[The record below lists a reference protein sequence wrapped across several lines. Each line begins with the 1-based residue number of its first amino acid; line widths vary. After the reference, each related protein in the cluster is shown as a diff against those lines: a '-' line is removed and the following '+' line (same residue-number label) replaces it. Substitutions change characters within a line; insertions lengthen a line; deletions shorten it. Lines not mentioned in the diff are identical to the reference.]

1 MSSVDLNN
9 GFSRNDASV
18 LAERLQVDQAQARAR
33 ARDPHAELKTRI
45 HRACIAKLGAAF
57 LNLEGSDELERR
69 VQEVVSEELKGE
81 EVPLSPSER
90 ALLERQIGD
99 DILGYGP
106 LEPFLRDP
114 SVTEIMVNG
123 YDQLYIERGGVIQET
138 DASFLDDA
146 HVLRIIDRIVS
157 QVGRRVDESSPMV
170 DARLPDGSRV
180 NAIISPLALRGPS
193 LTIRKFAQDALT
205 LESLVELGTMT
216 PQTADFLA
224 QCVRGKLNLL
234 ISGGT
239 GTGKTT
245 LLNAVSQFVPAG
257 ERIVTVEDAAELR
270 LQQRHVVPL
279 ESRPPNVEGEGE
291 VRIRD
296 LVRNALRMRPDRIIV
311 GEVRGAE
318 TVDMLQAM
326 NTGHEGSLTTIHA
339 NSPRDALSRLETL
352 VMTAGVELPH
362 RAIRE
367 QIASAFD
374 LLVQITRLVDGSRRI
389 THVSEVLGMESD
401 VVTLQDVFIA
411 KPPDEEQASSPGG
424 KLLGA
429 LECTGLKPHFLE
441 KMATN
446 GVVMPPHFFN
456 EELVGYVGNS
466 NASYGSFQ

>member
-1 MSSVDLNN
+1 MSTVDVN
-9 GFSRNDASV
+9 GFPRNDASV
-18 LAERLQVDQAQARAR
+18 LAERLQVDQDQVRAR
-33 ARDPHAELKTRI
+33 AKDPHAELKTRI
-45 HRACIAKLGAAF
+45 HRACISRLGAAF

-69 VQEVVSEELKGE
+69 VQEVVSEELKSE

-90 ALLERQIGD
+90 ALLERQIAD
-99 DILGYGP
+99 DVLGYGP

-114 SVTEIMVNG
+114 TVTEIMVNG
-123 YDQLYIERGGVIQET
+123 YDQVYIERAGVIQET
-138 DASFLDDA
+138 DSSFLDDA
-146 HVLRIIDRIVS
+146 HLLRIIDRIVS

-216 PQTADFLA
+216 PQSADFLA

-245 LLNAVSQFVPAG
+245 LLNAVSQYVPTS

-318 TVDMLQAM
+318 TLDMLQAM
-326 NTGHEGSLTTIHA
+326 NTGHDGSLTTIHA
-339 NSPRDALSRLETL
+339 NSARDALHRLEML
-352 VMTAGVELPH
+352 VLMAGVELPVK
-362 RAIRE
+362 AIRE
-367 QIASAFD
+367 QIAGGFD
-374 LLVQITRLVDGSRRI
+374 LLVHIARLVDGSRRI
-389 THVSEVLGMESD
+389 TQIAEITGMEGE
-401 VVTLQDVFIA
+401 VVTLQDLFTA
-411 KPPDEEQASSPGG
+411 PAREGLGCEPGMLG
-424 KLLGA
+424 PLEPMGLRPNFLQKL
-429 LECTGLKPHFLE
+429 
-441 KMATN
+441 MAN
-446 GVVMPPHFFN
+446 GVDLAPSTWLGEH
-456 EELVGYVGNS
+456 
-466 NASYGSFQ
+466 

>member
-1 MSSVDLNN
+1 MSTVDVN
-9 GFSRNDASV
+9 GFPRNDASV
-18 LAERLQVDQAQARAR
+18 LAERLQVDQDQVRAR
-33 ARDPHAELKTRI
+33 AKDPHAELKTRI
-45 HRACIAKLGAAF
+45 HRACISRLGAAF
-57 LNLEGSDELERR
+57 LNLEGSDELEWR
-69 VQEVVSEELKGE
+69 VQEVVSEELKSE
-81 EVPLSPSER
+81 EIPLSPSER
-90 ALLERQIGD
+90 ALLERQIAD
-99 DILGYGP
+99 DVLGYGP

-123 YDQLYIERGGVIQET
+123 YDQVYIERAGVIQET
-138 DASFLDDA
+138 DSSFLDDA
-146 HVLRIIDRIVS
+146 HLLRIIDRIVS

-216 PQTADFLA
+216 PQSADFLA

-245 LLNAVSQFVPAG
+245 LLNAVSQYVPTS

-318 TVDMLQAM
+318 TLDMLQAM
-326 NTGHEGSLTTIHA
+326 NTGHDGSLTTIHA
-339 NSPRDALSRLETL
+339 NSARDALHRLEML
-352 VMTAGVELPH
+352 VLMAGVELPVK
-362 RAIRE
+362 AIRE
-367 QIASAFD
+367 QIAGGFD
-374 LLVQITRLVDGSRRI
+374 LLVHIARLVDGSRRI
-389 THVSEVLGMESD
+389 TQITEITGMEGE
-401 VVTLQDVFIA
+401 VVTLQDLFTA
-411 KPPDEEQASSPGG
+411 PAREGLGCEPGMLG
-424 KLLGA
+424 PLEPMGLRPNFLQKL
-429 LECTGLKPHFLE
+429 
-441 KMATN
+441 MAN
-446 GVVMPPHFFN
+446 GVDLAPSTWLGEH
-456 EELVGYVGNS
+456 
-466 NASYGSFQ
+466 

>member
-1 MSSVDLNN
+1 MSTVDVN
-9 GFSRNDASV
+9 GFPRNDASV
-18 LAERLQVDQAQARAR
+18 LAERLQVDQDQVRAR
-33 ARDPHAELKTRI
+33 AKDPHAELKTRI
-45 HRACIAKLGAAF
+45 HRACISRLGAAF
-57 LNLEGSDELERR
+57 LNLEG
-69 VQEVVSEELKGE
+69 EELKSE

-90 ALLERQIGD
+90 ALLERQIAD
-99 DILGYGP
+99 DVLGYGP

-114 SVTEIMVNG
+114 TVTEIMVNG
-123 YDQLYIERGGVIQET
+123 YDQVYIERAGVIQET
-138 DASFLDDA
+138 DSSFLDDA
-146 HVLRIIDRIVS
+146 HLLRIIDRIVS

-216 PQTADFLA
+216 PQSADFLA

-245 LLNAVSQFVPAG
+245 LLNAVSQYVPTS

-318 TVDMLQAM
+318 TLDMLQAM
-326 NTGHEGSLTTIHA
+326 NTGHDGSLTTIHA
-339 NSPRDALSRLETL
+339 NSARDALHRLEML
-352 VMTAGVELPH
+352 VLMAGVELPVK
-362 RAIRE
+362 AIRE
-367 QIASAFD
+367 QIAGGFD
-374 LLVQITRLVDGSRRI
+374 LLVHIARLVDGSRRI
-389 THVSEVLGMESD
+389 TQITEITGMEGE
-401 VVTLQDVFIA
+401 VVTLQDLFTA
-411 KPPDEEQASSPGG
+411 PAREGLGCEPGMLG
-424 KLLGA
+424 PLEPMGLRPNFLQKL
-429 LECTGLKPHFLE
+429 
-441 KMATN
+441 MAN
-446 GVVMPPHFFN
+446 GVDLAPSTWLGEH
-456 EELVGYVGNS
+456 
-466 NASYGSFQ
+466 